1 MGVRSLSVKIDGG
14 IPLQLDRVADAART
28 VERRGYDGAWVGE
41 INHDPFLPLVLAA
54 EHTTTLEL
62 GTCIAVAFARSPMT
76 VANVGWDLNAYSRGR
91 FVLGL
96 GSQIR
101 PHIEKRFSMPWDRP
115 VARMREFIQAL
126 RAIWACW
133 EDGTELRFE
142 GEFYTHK
149 IMTPMFVPERQPY
162 GHPKIFVAAV
172 GDAMTQ
178 LCGEVADGVH
188 AHAFTSRRYL
198 REVTLPALQ
207 RGLDRAGRQRS
218 DLQVSAPAFVVTAE
232 RDDQL
237 EAAADAM
244 RRQIAFYA
252 STPAYRGV
260 LELHGWGDLQ
270 STLHA
275 MSLRGEWEAMGGL
288 IDDDVLTTFA
298 VVAPLDDVAAKVHER
313 YDGTVDR
320 LMVGLPAG
328 LADDVAREIV
338 QTLRNT

>member
-313 YDGTVDR
+313 YDGIVDR